1 MKEGRGC
8 IEDGSL
14 YYAAA
19 LRGANLLFS
28 VCEDGSSVPDDMPV
42 DMKFGEH

>member
-8 IEDGSL
+8 IEDGFL

-19 LRGANLLFS
+19 LRGASLLFS